1 MDGEI
6 TQASALN
13 LCRGEWDHRILEA
26 AGYLSI
32 GQVLDA
38 GELGLRIAAS
48 KIGAPYRHVMIIQ
61 EIAAHHGLEIP
72 LLPAEN
78 AEGNK
83 IDDHQPN
90 GHDTELAAQ
99 V

>member
-1 MDGEI
+1 MNKEI
-6 TQASALN
+6 DQASALN
-13 LCRGEWDHRILEA
+13 LCRGEWDARILKA

-32 GQVLDA
+32 GEVVAA
-38 GELGLRIAAS
+38 GEYGLRVAAS
-48 KIGAPYRHVMIIQ
+48 TIGAPYCHVMAIQ
-61 EIAAHHGLEIP
+61 KVATHHGLEIP

-83 IDDHQPN
+83 IDNHQPD